1 MKRNRA
7 AVVTTVS
14 TAMLGAGWVAGI
26 VGTALNSSG
35 GSATIVAQ
43 GAGNPV
49 ASTVAPSTTSSA
61 SASSTATTTAPAA
74 GSGTFDGASVS
85 TRYGNYQVKITVAA
99 GKITNIA
106 MLQSGAHDGTS
117 QQISGYALPQLIS
130 AVLQQQKAN
139 VGYVS
144 GASYTSQG
152 FEASVK
158 DAMTQAGLA

>member
-14 TAMLGAGWVAGI
+14 TVMLGAGWVAGI

-43 GAGNPV
+43 GTGSPV
-49 ASTVAPSTTSSA
+49 ATTVAPSTTSSP
-61 SASSTATTTAPAA
+61 SAPATAGATTPAA
-74 GSGTFDGASVS
+74 ASGTFKGASVG
-85 TRYGNYQVKITVAA
+85 TRYGNYQAEITVTA
-99 GKITNIA
+99 GKIANVS
-106 MLQSGAHDGTS
+106 MLQSGRSDGTS

>member
-14 TAMLGAGWVAGI
+14 TMMLGAGWVAGL
-26 VGTALNSSG
+26 VGTALNSSS

-43 GAGNPV
+43 GTGSPV
-49 ASTVAPSTTSSA
+49 ATTVAPSTTSST
-61 SASSTATTTAPAA
+61 SAPTAAA
-74 GSGTFDGASVS
+74 VSGTFDGASVG
-85 TRYGNYQVKITVAA
+85 TRYGNYQVAITVAA
-99 GKITNIA
+99 GKITNVA
-106 MLQSGAHDGTS
+106 MLKSGNSDGTS

-144 GASYTSQG
+144 GASYTTQG
-152 FEASVK
+152 FESSVQS
-158 DAMTQAGLA
+158 AMQKAGLV

>member
-14 TAMLGAGWVAGI
+14 TVMLGVGWVAGI

-35 GSATIVAQ
+35 GSASIVAQ
-43 GAGNPV
+43 GTGSPV
-49 ASTVAPSTTSSA
+49 ATTVAPSTTSSPSA
-61 SASSTATTTAPAA
+61 SATAGATAPAA
-74 GSGTFDGASVS
+74 TAGTFKGASVG
-85 TRYGNYQVKITVAA
+85 TRYGNYQAEITVAA
-99 GKITNIA
+99 GKITNVS
-106 MLQSGAHDGTS
+106 MLQSGGSDGTS

-144 GASYTSQG
+144 GASYTTQG
-152 FEASVK
+152 FESSVQS
-158 DAMTQAGLA
+158 AMQAAGLV